1 MRLLA
6 QLIVTQMQ
14 KHRRKGRKNIELN
27 SQKGTDRVNR
37 HPKICKH
44 IRTTIKKEKA
54 KERKKQEPRKAE
66 RGEMAD
72 ALINAEEVV
81 ASGELPSDP
90 GVACN

>member
-1 MRLLA
+1 
-6 QLIVTQMQ
+6 MQ
-14 KHRRKGRKNIELN
+14 AYKNDN
-27 SQKGTDRVNR
+27 
-37 HPKICKH
+37 
-44 IRTTIKKEKA
+44 KKEKA